1 MRSEIYEFAKKRL
14 CPLSNGLVREY
25 PPSTV
30 NVACETHTSVH
41 LINFTVSHK
50 SVGESRSETKSY
62 CCRISLA
69 HEICFSGGPREAPMI
84 PRKAP
89 KRVSMAIWSVFN

>member
-1 MRSEIYEFAKKRL
+1 MRSEIYKFAKNGL
-14 CPLSNGLVREY
+14 CPLSIGLVREY
-25 PPSTV
+25 PPSTM

-41 LINFTVSHK
+41 LINFTASHK
-50 SVGESRSETKSY
+50 SVGESKSETKSY

-69 HEICFSGGPREAPMI
+69 HEIGFNGGPREAPMI

-89 KRVSMAIWSVFN
+89 KSVSMAIWSAFQ